1 MGAPVLYKFERLG
14 APALLIVGG
23 PFSDECIIPFAVFD
37 ERLNGERKSKP
48 RR

>member
-37 ERLNGERKSKP
+37 ERLNREKENET
-48 RR
+48 